1 MEKATTMNLNYPYKP
16 KPWIML
22 AAILFFAACAVTGW
36 HVHATQTDPLVV
48 LGIRLAP
55 DDARTVFGA
64 IAVVSVLFIAGGI
77 FGFVTGLLSTHRLT
91 LTDQYISAPKYGF
104 SRSVTTVP
112 LADIQRIELQTI
124 KRQRFLNIYHRNGRL
139 TITESFL
146 PNADAF
152 EKVRSA
158 LAGRN
163 KSGL

>member
-1 MEKATTMNLNYPYKP
+1 MNLNFPYKP

-22 AAILFFAACAVTGW
+22 AAVLFFAACALTGW

-64 IAVVSVLFIAGGI
+64 MAAVSVLFVVGGI
-77 FGFVTGLLSTHRLT
+77 FGFVTGLRSSDHLT

-104 SRSVTTVP
+104 SRSVTTIP

-124 KRQRFLNIYHRNGRL
+124 KRQRLLNIYRRNGRL
-139 TITESFL
+139 PITQSFL
-146 PNADAF
+146 PNAEAF

-158 LAGRN
+158 LAARA
-163 KSGL
+163 KSGA